1 MIQKNKAPFTS
12 GMVNRAKSNKTK
24 SILAQARHALLA
36 IVLSPVYQ
44 TAAAGAAAVGTI
56 LLGVLK

>member
-1 MIQKNKAPFTS
+1 MITKSKTPFTS

-44 TAAAGAAAVGTI
+44 TAAAGAAAAGII

>member
-1 MIQKNKAPFTS
+1 MIEKNKAPFTS
-12 GMVNRAKSNKTK
+12 CMVNRAKSNKTK

-44 TAAAGAAAVGTI
+44 TAAAGAAAAGII

>member
-1 MIQKNKAPFTS
+1 MIEKNKAPFTS
-12 GMVNRAKSNKTK
+12 GMVNRAKSNQTK
-24 SILAQARHALLA
+24 SIVTHARNALLA

-44 TAAAGAAAVGTI
+44 TAAAGAATVGII

>member
-12 GMVNRAKSNKTK
+12 CAVNRAKSNQTK

-44 TAAAGAAAVGTI
+44 TAIAVVATVGII